1 MGCLPVLWTVLFTG
15 VLRAPPALAMEL
27 SVDAEVDSTFL
38 GIRGT
43 VCGAGPEDWLN
54 PLEDLPWPTDDL
66 LWPRTAPGRQNRGEM
81 TWEVAGEDCI
91 TFRTLLPERYGAMGG
106 LEGRG
111 LWANG
116 GWFPQPV
123 RGDSAPRVTW
133 QVDLAGPEGAVLV
146 VNDVVGQGAAQWTG
160 LSYRVAIAVL
170 ADATTTV
177 LGEEGLETVL
187 VSEGQHARPL
197 EGELARL
204 AQAAWTLD
212 QPGRVV
218 VVVAPLYR
226 RLVRA
231 GPGVLFVSELAFRVS
246 PSVVQ
251 YHRAPVAQG
260 LLEAA
265 LPLSDPWHRALA
277 AEVLGQVAADAV
289 IAGEHQRLLARLGL
303 PGAHTLL
310 YDGRTLFLSDVF
322 GEALQSDPLADDLL
336 ERFRP
341 RVPGALVAHWVQSM
355 AGKAAA
361 EAIARDLLAG
371 ETLPAAFVAQGLEGE
386 LAVAWQAPMPRQ
398 DLILAVDPGAEPRL
412 WMERRAG
419 EDAAPVPVVVD
430 VDGEREVWLTGSGP
444 DWRIQAFDEKVQRVW
459 LDPDRQV
466 PQANR
471 ANDRWPRGV
480 SLIPGIYLGG
490 IHLTERRF
498 EGVAWTTIRRPYN
511 THRLAQVVVSHDARS
526 VVSMESLLVRYVGPF
541 RDRMRREHLAWL
553 SGTGGLLDA
562 EYRPTEDALFHVDLG
577 AGYAWDT
584 RVTPYF
590 PERGRR
596 LWIDGGGGM
605 VPESDSFWLRGRLG
619 ARGVRAVHP
628 RHAFAGKASLGWMR
642 GNLEHRMLGMGGS
655 GGLYSVPSS
664 EILGRRQA
672 SLAGEYRVLAVR
684 NLSLHVPLWWITDV
698 QLSAGV
704 EAGWLDAGEFTDPLD
719 GVLGVGGTFGI
730 SVVADTLGIRPA
742 LGGITFSRLFWQ
754 EPMFYPDPQVLVML
768 RISQLF

>member
-1 MGCLPVLWTVLFTG
+1 M
-15 VLRAPPALAMEL
+15 
-27 SVDAEVDSTFL
+27 DATFL

-43 VCGAGPEDWLN
+43 VCGAGTEDWLN
-54 PLEDLPWPTDDL
+54 PLADLPWPADDL
-66 LWPRTAPGRQNRGEM
+66 LWPRTAPGRQDRGEM
-81 TWEVAGEDCI
+81 TWEAAGEDCI
-91 TFRTLLPERYGAMGG
+91 TFHTRLPERYGAMGG
-106 LEGRG
+106 LGGRG

-116 GWFPQPV
+116 GWYPQPV
-123 RGDSAPRVTW
+123 RGDSAPQVSW
-133 QVDLAGPEGAVLV
+133 QVELAGPEGAVLV
-146 VNDVVGQGAAQWTG
+146 VNDAVGQGEAQWTG
-160 LSYRVAIAVL
+160 QAFRVAIAVL
-170 ADATTTV
+170 ADATISV
-177 LGEEGLETVL
+177 LGEEGLEAVL
-187 VSEGQHARPL
+187 VSEGTHAGPL

-212 QPGRVV
+212 RPGRVV

-231 GPGVLFVSELAFRVS
+231 GPGVLFISELAFRVS
-246 PSVVQ
+246 PSLYR
-251 YHRAPVAQG
+251 YHREPVVQG
-260 LLEAA
+260 LLAAA
-265 LPLSDPWHRALA
+265 LPLDDPWHRAMA
-277 AEVLGQVAADAV
+277 AEALGQEAAAAV
-289 IAGEHQRLLARLGL
+289 NAAEGRRLWARLGL
-303 PGAHTLL
+303 PPAHTFLF
-310 YDGRTLFLSDVF
+310 DGRTLFLSDVF

-336 ERFRP
+336 ERLRP
-341 RVPGALVAHWVQSM
+341 RVPGTLVAHWVQSM
-355 AGKAAA
+355 AGESAA
-361 EAIARDLLAG
+361 EGIAQDLLAG
-371 ETLPAAFVAQGLEGE
+371 KSLPDAFVAQGLDGE
-386 LAVAWQAPMPRQ
+386 LAVAWQAPMPGQ

-444 DWRIQAFDEKVQRVW
+444 DWRVQGYDSEVQRVW

-466 PQANR
+466 PQLNR

-480 SLIPGIYLGG
+480 SVSPGIYLGG

-498 EGVAWTTIRRPYN
+498 EGVAWATIRRPYN
-511 THRLAQVVVSHDARS
+511 THRLAQVVVAHDARS
-526 VVSMESLLVRYVGPF
+526 VVSMETLLARYVGPY
-541 RDRMRREHLAWL
+541 RDRMRREHLVWL
-553 SGTGGLLDA
+553 SGSGGLLEE

-655 GGLYSVPSS
+655 GGLHSVPSS
-664 EILGRRQA
+664 EVLGRRRA
-672 SLAGEYRVLAVR
+672 SLAGEYRVLVGR
-684 NLSLHVPLWWITDV
+684 NLSLHVPFWWITDV

-704 EAGWLDAGEFTDPLD
+704 EAGWLDAGELVDPLA
-719 GVLGVGGTFGI
+719 GVLGVGGTLGI

-742 LGGITFSRLFWQ
+742 LGGITFSRLLWQ
-754 EPMFYPDPQVLVML
+754 EPVFYTDPQVLVML

>member
-1 MGCLPVLWTVLFTG
+1 
-15 VLRAPPALAMEL
+15 MEL
-27 SVDAEVDSTFL
+27 SLEAEVDDTFL
-38 GIRGT
+38 GIHGT

-54 PLEDLPWPTDDL
+54 PLADLPWPTDDL
-66 LWPRTAPGRQNRGEM
+66 LWPRTAPGRQDRGEM
-81 TWEVAGEDCI
+81 TWEAAGEDCI
-91 TFRTLLPERYGAMGG
+91 TFQTRLPERYGAMGG
-106 LEGRG
+106 LAGRG

-116 GWFPQPV
+116 GWYPQPV
-123 RGDSAPRVTW
+123 QGDSAPPVTW
-133 QVDLAGPEGAVLV
+133 RVELAGPEGAVLV
-146 VNDVVGQGAAQWTG
+146 VNDAVGQGAVQWTG
-160 LSYRVAIAVL
+160 RSFRVAIAVL
-170 ADATTTV
+170 AEATFTV
-177 LGEEGLETVL
+177 LEEEGLQTVL
-187 VSEGQHARPL
+187 VSEGQQARPL
-197 EGELARL
+197 EAELARL

-218 VVVAPLYR
+218 VVVSPLYR

-231 GPGVLFVSELAFRVS
+231 GPGVLYVSELAFRVS
-246 PSVVQ
+246 PSLFR

-265 LPLSDPWHRALA
+265 LPLDDPWHRAFA
-277 AEVLGQVAADAV
+277 AEPLGQVAADKVNDA
-289 IAGEHQRLLARLGL
+289 ERPRLLARLGL
-303 PGAHTLL
+303 PPAHTLL

-322 GEALQSDPLADDLL
+322 GEALQSDPLSDDLL
-336 ERFRP
+336 ERYRP
-341 RVPGALVAHWVQSM
+341 RVPGPLVARWVQS
-355 AGKAAA
+355 
-361 EAIARDLLAG
+361 LAG
-371 ETLPAAFVAQGLEGE
+371 EAAAGGIAHDLLGGTSLPEAFVAQGLDGE
-386 LAVAWQAPMPRQ
+386 LAVAWQSPMAAQ

-444 DWRIQAFDEKVQRVW
+444 DWRIQAYDEKVRRVW
-459 LDPDRQV
+459 LDPDRQL

-511 THRLAQVVVSHDARS
+511 THRMGQVVVAHDARS
-526 VVSMESLLVRYVGPF
+526 LVSMEALGVRYVGPL
-541 RDRMRREHLAWL
+541 RDRMRREHLIWL
-553 SGTGGLLDA
+553 SGGGGVLDLD
-562 EYRPTEDALFHVDLG
+562 YRPTEQSLFHVDLG

-590 PERGRR
+590 PEKGRR

-628 RHAFAGKASLGWMR
+628 RHAVAGSTSVGWMR

-655 GGLYSVPSS
+655 GGLHSVPSS
-664 EILGRRQA
+664 EVLGRRRA
-672 SLAGEYRVLAVR
+672 AVAGEYRVLAGR
-684 NLSLHVPLWWITDV
+684 NLSLHVPFWWVTDV

-704 EAGWLDAGEFTDPLD
+704 EAGWLDSGELLDPME

-742 LGGITFSRLFWQ
+742 LGGITFSRLLWQ
-754 EPMFYPDPQVLVML
+754 EPVFYADPQVLVML

>member
-1 MGCLPVLWTVLFTG
+1 
-15 VLRAPPALAMEL
+15 MEL
-27 SVDAEVDSTFL
+27 SIDAEVDETFL
-38 GIRGT
+38 GIHGT
-43 VCGAGPEDWLN
+43 VCGAGPEAWLN
-54 PLEDLPWPTDDL
+54 PLADLPWPDDDL
-66 LWPRTAPGRQNRGEM
+66 TWPRTAPGRGSRGEM
-81 TWEVAGEDCI
+81 TWAKDGEDCI
-91 TFRTLLPERYGAMGG
+91 AFQTRLPERYGAMGG

-116 GWFPQPV
+116 GWYPQPV
-123 RGDSAPRVTW
+123 RGDSAPPVNW
-133 QVDLAGPEGAVLV
+133 QVELVGPEGAVLV
-146 VNDVVGQGAAQWTG
+146 VNDAVGQGAVQWTG
-160 LSYRVAIAVL
+160 QAFRVAISVL
-170 ADATTTV
+170 KD
-177 LGEEGLETVL
+177 GEIKTLSESGLETVL
-187 VSEGQHARPL
+187 VSERQQARPL
-197 EGELARL
+197 EEELSRL
-204 AQAAWTLD
+204 AQAAWTLE

-246 PSVVQ
+246 PSLHR

-265 LPLSDPWHRALA
+265 LPLSDPWHRAMA
-277 AEVLGQVAADAV
+277 AEALGQAAAESV
-289 IAGEHQRLLARLGL
+289 NAGERQGLLDRLGL

-336 ERFRP
+336 ERVRP
-341 RVPGALVAHWVQSM
+341 RVPGALVAHWVRSM
-355 AGKAAA
+355 AGEAAA
-361 EAIARDLLAG
+361 EGIAQDLLAG
-371 ETLPAAFVAQGLEGE
+371 ESLPDAFVAQGLDGE
-386 LAVAWQAPMPRQ
+386 LAVAWQAPMPAH
-398 DLILAVDPGAEPRL
+398 DLILAVEPGVEPRL
-412 WMERRAG
+412 WMERRVE

-430 VDGEREVWLTGSGP
+430 VDGEREVWLTDVGP
-444 DWRIQAFDEKVQRVW
+444 DWRIQAYDEKVRRVW
-459 LDPDRQV
+459 IDPDRHV
-466 PQANR
+466 PQVDR

-511 THRLAQVVVSHDARS
+511 THRLAQVVVVHDARS
-526 VVSMESLLVRYVGPF
+526 VVSLETLLARYVGPY
-541 RDRMRREHLAWL
+541 RDRMRREHLVWL
-553 SGTGGLLDA
+553 SGAGGLLEE
-562 EYRPTEDALFHVDLG
+562 EYRPTEEALFHVDLG
-577 AGYAWDT
+577 VGYAWDT

-590 PERGRR
+590 PEKGRR

-628 RHAFAGKASLGWMR
+628 RHAFAGRASFGWMR
-642 GNLEHRMLGMGGS
+642 GNLTHRMLGMGGS
-655 GGLYSVPSS
+655 GGLTSVPSS
-664 EILGRRQA
+664 EVLGRRRA
-672 SLAGEYRVLAVR
+672 SLAGEYRVLAAR
-684 NLSLHVPLWWITDV
+684 NLSLHVPFWWITDV

-704 EAGWLDAGEFTDPLD
+704 EAGWLDEEDLLDPIG
-719 GVLGVGGTFGI
+719 GVVGVGGTLGL

-742 LGGITFSRLFWQ
+742 LGGITVSRLVWQ
-754 EPMFYPDPQVLVML
+754 EPEFYADPQVLVML